1 MNKQSKRKKL
11 QNEKVDIDKIYPF
24 SDAIN
29 LLKEFK
35 SSNFDETV
43 DIAIRLGVDTKK
55 AEQMVRGTC
64 SMPNGLGKKIR
75 VLVFAKGE
83 KAIEAEKA
91 GASILQ

>member
-11 QNEKVDIDKIYPF
+11 QNEKVDTDKVYPF

-43 DIAIRLGVDTKK
+43 DIA
-55 AEQMVRGTC
+55 
-64 SMPNGLGKKIR
+64 
-75 VLVFAKGE
+75 
-83 KAIEAEKA
+83 
-91 GASILQ
+91 